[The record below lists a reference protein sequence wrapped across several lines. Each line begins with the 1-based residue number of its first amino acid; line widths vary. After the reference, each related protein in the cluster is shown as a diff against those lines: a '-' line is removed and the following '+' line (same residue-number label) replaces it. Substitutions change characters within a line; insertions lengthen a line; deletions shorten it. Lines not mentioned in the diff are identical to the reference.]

1 MNTPT
6 ATYRIQFSPSFGFQ
20 ATNSIISYLADLG
33 ISDLYASPIFMA
45 VKGSLH
51 GYDVVDPSR
60 LNPEL
65 GEPSDFEAL
74 ADELKKHNMGW
85 IQDIVPNHMAMDS
98 DNRFLMDILENG
110 PRSKYFK
117 FFDVDWDHPAASL
130 NKRILAPFLGRFYGE
145 CLEDGEIA
153 LKYGPDG
160 FKVAYYNIAFPLR
173 IDSYLNV
180 FKDLAQLKRKLADDD
195 PDFIKLL
202 GILYVLKSLASSDEP
217 EERSNQIK
225 FIQRSLWELY
235 NSDAVIKAFVDD
247 TLRTFNGEKGKAESF
262 NFLHELLAQQ
272 LFRFSFWKVAAE
284 EINYRRFFCV
294 NGLISLRVEEE
305 HVLDHT
311 HGLIIDLIER
321 RIVTGLRIDHVDGLY
336 DPTSY
341 LQKVRSRAPSAYIVV
356 EKILNL
362 NEDLPPFWPVQGTTG
377 YDFTNQVNGLFCQRE
392 NERAFSRIYSSVTG
406 LKNSYEDV
414 VRDNKK
420 LMIQEDMASDVHNL
434 ALLLKKISSRD
445 RHGSDITL
453 NALRRAL
460 TEVLAAFPVY
470 RTYISQ
476 VAISEN
482 DRKTILEAVDRAR
495 ANFPSLLHGFTFV
508 RRFLLLDFPDYVSEE
523 EKRGWLHFAMRFQQ
537 LTGPVMAKGV
547 EDTTLYGYNRLV
559 SLNEVGG
566 RPDHFGCS
574 LEEFHAFSTKKR
586 ELWPDSINATATHD
600 TKRGED
606 VRTRINVLSEMPDE
620 WLKKLRTWLRIN
632 RGKKKRVQ
640 GSPVPDRNDEYFLYQ
655 TLIGAFPFSDADYPD
670 FVQRIK
676 AYIVK
681 AVREAKV
688 HTAWLRPDTEYE
700 DAYVSFAEKILAP
713 SQDNA
718 FLKDLIPFCR
728 RVSHYGMLNSL
739 SQTLVKIA
747 SPGVPDFYQGTELW
761 DLSLV
766 DPDNRRSVDFEK
778 RRAMLAGIREGEN
791 SNIDRLIQDLL
802 STREDGRI
810 KLFLTYRALKG
821 RRAHREIF
829 QEGAYLPLE
838 SGGRFGNHVIAFA
851 RRHEQQWALVIAP
864 RFLSRLVQ
872 AGDFPLGRKIWQDTQ
887 VTMPDAAPAQW
898 RNVITSE
905 VLSAGMALP
914 VGDALLNFPVALLMG
929 EDSSISISLRGL
941 DDCKCQGSIA
951 DRDAKLVNGIRCPNE
966 FFQV

>member
-1 MNTPT
+1 MNMPT
-6 ATYRIQFSPSFGFQ
+6 STYRIQFNPAFGFQ
-20 ATNSIISYLADLG
+20 AARPVISYLSDLG
-33 ISDLYASPIFMA
+33 ISDLYASPIFKA

-51 GYDVVDPSR
+51 GYDVVDPGC

-65 GEPSDFEAL
+65 GEPSDFETL
-74 ADELKKHNMGW
+74 AGELRKHNLGW

-98 DNRFLMDILENG
+98 ENRLLMDILENG
-110 PRSKYFK
+110 SRSGFFQ

-153 LKYGPDG
+153 LQYGPDG

-173 IDSYLNV
+173 IESYINF
-180 FKDLAQLKRKLADDD
+180 FKHLADLKKKLSDDD

-202 GILYVLKSLASSDEP
+202 GILYVLKLLSSSDEP

-225 FIQRSLWELY
+225 FIKRTLWELY
-235 NSDAVIKAFVDD
+235 NSNTVIRAFVDE
-247 TLRTFNGEKGKAESF
+247 TLRTYNGEKGKAESF
-262 NFLHELLAQQ
+262 NFLDDLLSQQ
-272 LFRFSFWKVAAE
+272 LFRLSFWKVAAE

-294 NGLISLRVEEE
+294 NGLISLRVEDE
-305 HVLDHT
+305 HVLSHT
-311 HGLIIDLIER
+311 HGLIFDLIER
-321 RIVTGLRIDHVDGLY
+321 GIVTGLRIDHVDGLY

-341 LQKVRSRAPSAYIVV
+341 LQKVRDRTPTTYIVV
-356 EKILNL
+356 EKILDL
-362 NEDLPPFWPVQGTTG
+362 EEDLPPFWPVQGTTG
-377 YDFTNQVNGLFCQRE
+377 YDFTNYVNELFCRKE
-392 NERAFSRIYSSVTG
+392 NERAFDRIYSGVTG
-406 LKNSYEDV
+406 LKNSYEDIA
-414 VRDNKK
+414 RDNKK

-460 TEVLAAFPVY
+460 TEVLAVFPVY

-476 VAISEN
+476 VAVSEN

-495 ANFPSLLHGFTFV
+495 ANFPALLHGFTFV
-508 RRFLLLDFPDYVSEE
+508 RRFLLLDFPDYASED
-523 EKRGWLHFAMRFQQ
+523 EKRDWLHFTMRFQQ
-537 LTGPVMAKGV
+537 FTGPVMAKGV

-574 LEEFHAFSTKKR
+574 LEEFHNFNTKKKD
-586 ELWPDSINATATHD
+586 LWPDSLNATATHD

-606 VRTRINVLSEMPDE
+606 ARARINVLSEIPDE
-620 WLKKLRTWLRIN
+620 WLKKLRAWIGIN

-640 GSPVPDRNDEYFLYQ
+640 GMAVPDRNDEYFLYQ
-655 TLIGAFPFSDADYPD
+655 TLIGAFPFSEADYPD

-688 HTAWLRPDTEYE
+688 HTAWLKPDTEYE
-700 DAYVSFAEKILAP
+700 DAYVSFVERILAR
-713 SQDNA
+713 SEANA
-718 FLKDLIPFCR
+718 FLKDLIPFCG

-739 SQTLVKIA
+739 SQTLIKIT

-766 DPDNRRSVDFEK
+766 DPDNRRPVDFEK
-778 RRAMLAGIREGEN
+778 RRAMLAGIREREGAD
-791 SNIDRLIQDLL
+791 IGRLVQDLL

-810 KLFLTYRALKG
+810 KLFLIYRALK
-821 RRAHREIF
+821 AKKANREIF
-829 QEGAYLPLE
+829 RSGAYLPLE
-838 SGGRFGNHVIAFA
+838 SAGKFRSNVIAFA
-851 RRHEQQWALVIAP
+851 WRYRRQWALVIAP
-864 RFLSRLVQ
+864 RFISHLVQ
-872 AGDFPLGRKIWQDTQ
+872 EGDFPLGRQVWRDTE
-887 VTMPDAAPAQW
+887 VIVPGGAPAAW
-898 RNVITSE
+898 RNVITGEVVSAGK
-905 VLSAGMALP
+905 VLS
-914 VGDALLNFPVALLMG
+914 VGDSLLSFPVALLMG
-929 EDSSISISLRGL
+929 EG
-941 DDCKCQGSIA
+941 KKEYVQA
-951 DRDAKLVNGIRCPNE
+951 T
-966 FFQV
+966 

>member
-145 CLEDGEIA
+145 CLEDGEIV
-153 LKYGPDG
+153 LEYGPDG

-688 HTAWLRPDTEYE
+688 HTAWLKPDTEYE

>member
-1 MNTPT
+1 MNMPT
-6 ATYRIQFSPSFGFQ
+6 ATYRIQFNPAFGFQ
-20 ATNSIISYLADLG
+20 AAQPLISYLADLG
-33 ISDLYASPIFMA
+33 ISDLYASPIFKA

-51 GYDVVDPSR
+51 GYDVVDPNQ

-65 GEPSDFEAL
+65 GGLSDLEGLTAAL
-74 ADELKKHNMGW
+74 KAYNMGW

-98 DNRFLMDILENG
+98 DNRLLMDILENG
-110 PRSKYFK
+110 YRSKSFQ
-117 FFDVDWDHPAASL
+117 FFDVDWDHPAPSL

-145 CLEDGEIA
+145 CLEAGEIA
-153 LKYGPDG
+153 LQYGPDG
-160 FKVAYYNIAFPLR
+160 FKVAYYNIAFPLQ
-173 IDSYLNV
+173 IESYLNI
-180 FKDLAQLKRKLADDD
+180 FKNLAQLKRKLADDN

-202 GILYVLKSLASSDEP
+202 GILYVLKSLSSSDEP

-225 FIQRSLWELY
+225 FIQRTLWELY
-235 NSDAVIKAFVDD
+235 NCNAVIKAFVDE
-247 TLRTFNGEKGKAESF
+247 TLRTFNGVKGKAESF
-262 NFLHELLAQQ
+262 NFLDDLLSQQ

-294 NGLISLRVEEE
+294 NGLISLRVEDE
-305 HVLDHT
+305 HVLNYT
-311 HGLIIDLIER
+311 HGLIFDLMER
-321 RIVTGLRIDHVDGLY
+321 GIVTGLRIDHIDGLY

-341 LQKVRSRAPSAYIVV
+341 LQKVRGRAPTAYIVV

-377 YDFTNQVNGLFCQRE
+377 YDFSNQVNELFCQKE
-392 NERAFSRIYSSVTG
+392 NERAFTGIYASVTG
-406 LKNSYEDV
+406 LKDSYQNV

-460 TEVLAAFPVY
+460 TEVLAVFPVY
-470 RTYISQ
+470 RTYINQ
-476 VAISEN
+476 VEVSEN
-482 DRKTILEAVDRAR
+482 DRKTISAAVDRAR
-495 ANFPSLLHGFTFV
+495 VNSPALMHGSTFI

-523 EKRGWLHFAMRFQQ
+523 EKRDWLHFAMRFQQ

-547 EDTTLYGYNRLV
+547 EDTTLYAYNRLV

-574 LEEFHAFSTKKR
+574 LEEFHTFNTKKR
-586 ELWPDSINATATHD
+586 DLWPNSLNATATHD

-606 VRTRINVLSEMPDE
+606 VRARINVLSEMPDE
-620 WLKKLRTWLRIN
+620 WLKKVRTWIKIN

-640 GSPVPDRNDEYFLYQ
+640 GLAVPDRNDEYFLYQ
-655 TLIGAFPFSDADYPD
+655 TLIGAWPFSDADYPD

-688 HTAWLRPDTEYE
+688 HTAWLKPDTEYE
-700 DAYVSFAEKILAP
+700 DAYVSFAERILAR
-713 SQDNA
+713 SQANA
-718 FLKDLIPFCR
+718 FLKDIIPFCR

-739 SQTLVKIA
+739 SQTLIKIT

-766 DPDNRRSVDFEK
+766 DPDNRRPVDFEK
-778 RRAMLAGIREGEN
+778 RRAMLAVIREEED

-802 STREDGRI
+802 ATREDGKI
-810 KLFLTYRALKG
+810 KLFLIYRALKA
-821 RRAHREIF
+821 RRTHREIF

-838 SGGRFGNHVIAFA
+838 SGGRFGSHVIAFA
-851 RRHEQQWALVIAP
+851 RRHEQQWAIVIAP
-864 RFLSRLVQ
+864 RFLSHLVQ
-872 AGDFPLGRKIWQDTQ
+872 EGDFPLGRKVWQDTE
-887 VTMPDAAPAQW
+887 VTMPDGAPAQW
-898 RNVITSE
+898 RNAITSE
-905 VLSAGMALP
+905 VLSAGKALP
-914 VGDALLNFPVALLMG
+914 VGDALLKFPVALLMG
-929 EDSSISISLRGL
+929 EG
-941 DDCKCQGSIA
+941 K
-951 DRDAKLVNGIRCPNE
+951 
-966 FFQV
+966 